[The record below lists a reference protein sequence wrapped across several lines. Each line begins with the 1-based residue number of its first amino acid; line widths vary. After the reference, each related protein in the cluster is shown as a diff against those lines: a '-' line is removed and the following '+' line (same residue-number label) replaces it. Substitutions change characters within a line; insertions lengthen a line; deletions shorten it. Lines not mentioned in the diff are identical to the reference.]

1 MAMRDFHPQTRDS
14 DRRDKRGDAV
24 RIVGGALAMRRAHGQ
39 PTGASGVH
47 VYDPIFRDDHIAL
60 LRAFCAPDATRPL
73 VVEVGFQRARFARA
87 YCSQHPET
95 RYLGFEIR
103 RKFVEESDAWMQRAG
118 CDNYRLALV
127 DAREAMPELIEAA
140 SVDRMFTFFP
150 DPWWKSKQR
159 KRRLLDRSF
168 VALAARLLKPGGTLL
183 VKTDVAGYADWAQAE
198 LEAVSGLR
206 VERLDD
212 PRAGLPP
219 TQRER
224 RCIEAGLPTW
234 AVLATRVEG
243 AAIAISDEPNR
254 YDLAHGYDTKAI
266 ADDDGGDDAASD
278 DAAQH
283 DTSNRDRG
291 DDI

>member
-1 MAMRDFHPQTRDS
+1 MAMRDFHPQTRSS

-39 PTGASGVH
+39 PTGATGVH
-47 VYDPIFRDDHIAL
+47 VYDPIFNEAHIAL
-60 LRAFCAPDATRPL
+60 LRDFCAADEARPL

-87 YCSQHPET
+87 YCSQHPEV
-95 RYLGFEIR
+95 RYMGFEIR
-103 RKFVEESDAWMQRAG
+103 RKFVEESDAWMQRGG
-118 CDNYRLALV
+118 CENYRLSLV
-127 DAREAMPELIEAA
+127 DAREAMPELLEPGT
-140 SVDRMFTFFP
+140 VDRMFTFFP

-168 VALAARLLKPGGTLL
+168 VALAASLLKPGGTLL

-198 LEAVSGLR
+198 LEAVTGLR
-206 VERLDD
+206 VERLAD

-224 RCIEAGLPTW
+224 RCIDAGLPTW
-234 AVLATRVEG
+234 AVEATRLVDVE
-243 AAIAISDEPNR
+243 ITISDAPNR
-254 YDLAHGYDTKAI
+254 FDLAHGYDASAL
-266 ADDDGGDDAASD
+266 ADDADSADSAVDAT
-278 DAAQH
+278 AANP
-283 DTSNRDRG
+283 DSG